1 MNQSDGFGYAAI
13 VTTFN
18 SEDTILSA
26 LESIVSQTISPS
38 EIIIADDCSSDKT
51 VQLILDSGILN
62 EKIRLLTN
70 DKNEG
75 QSIRRN
81 QAISTSNSPLLVIF
95 DDDDISHIGRAKRH
109 LEMFWEGA
117 DISFVSSEK
126 KYPSGKIYKMPNA
139 KFSASDLSPNE
150 VLQKLLFGGG
160 LRGKENLY
168 IPACTSAF
176 TMNLFDL
183 TGGYDGEFRRLED
196 SDFFF
201 RAVKLKFKAY
211 WDSEILVSRMAT
223 ISDDKGG
230 VLEMDYEN
238 KLLEK
243 HGDCLSPAQRRAIRK
258 LVGSR
263 KAYFSGQYL
272 RAAIYV
278 VTSPRLLFANKYRLR
293 NALKRVTHDF
303 GGRNTQA

>member
-1 MNQSDGFGYAAI
+1 MSLRDAGGYAAI

-26 LESIVSQTISPS
+26 LQSIVSQSVPPN

-51 VQLILDSGILN
+51 VQLIRESGILN
-62 EKIRLLTN
+62 EKVRLLTN
-70 DKNEG
+70 ENNEG

-81 QAISTSNSPLLVIF
+81 QAISKSSSPLLIIF
-95 DDDDISHIGRAKRH
+95 DDDDISHMGRAKRH
-109 LEMFWEGA
+109 LEMFWDGA

-126 KYPSGKIYKMPNA
+126 KYPSGKVYKMPNA
-139 KFSASDLSPNE
+139 KFNANDLSPNE
-150 VLQKLLFGGG
+150 VLQKLLFGGE

-223 ISDDKGG
+223 ISNDKGG

-243 HGDCLSPAQRRAIRK
+243 HGDCLSPAERGAIRK
-258 LVGSR
+258 LVRSR

-293 NALKRVTHDF
+293 NALKRVVHDF